1 MSTVKGFDPYFLGK
15 KKLPLPTISKRKCAP
30 MHNGGGHEVK
40 YIHYSAFVHKTRR
53 FPVMT
58 AVNIKG
64 DAYNAKKR
72 VEGEPWAFSDQL
84 PETFQVENGF
94 YGKDQNTFDRGHMV
108 RRVDPCWG
116 DDATS
121 LAAELD
127 TFKWVNCTPQHKKL
141 NQKGGVWYQLE
152 QHIMEKGVK
161 GKATADISVFAG
173 PVLAD
178 SDKVFKVKYNNAYL
192 QIPVVFWKVIVW
204 KKADGKYYAVG
215 FMMSQ
220 WQFIK
225 KKLIDPPAVVKRA
238 VQKAAKATLADNY
251 FETLEFS
258 DHKTYQVPIS
268 AIEQQTGISFRWT
281 NVSFPFKTKQYKA
294 IEGEKLP
301 KVYPFAAQTR
311 DVKPLSKQRVAEAV
325 KNGLGGILKRYALQG
340 IKL

>member
-1 MSTVKGFDPYFLGK
+1 MSTTKGFDPWFLG
-15 KKLPLPTISKRKCAP
+15 KKLPLPKVSKRKCAP
-30 MHNGGGHEVK
+30 MHNKGGYEIK
-40 YIHYSAFVHKTRR
+40 YIHYSAFVHRTRR
-53 FPVMT
+53 FPLMT

-64 DAYNAKKR
+64 QAYNAKKR

-84 PETFQVENGF
+84 PESFQVENGF

-141 NQKGGVWYQLE
+141 NQKGGIWYQLE
-152 QHIMEKGVK
+152 QHIIEKGVK
-161 GKATADISVFAG
+161 GRAAADISVFAG

-178 SDKVFKVKYNNAYL
+178 NDKVFKVKYNNAYL

-225 KKLIDPPAVVKRA
+225 KKLIDPPERA
-238 VQKAAKATLADNY
+238 LQKAAKPKLADNY

-268 AIEQQTGISFRWT
+268 AIEQQTGISFKWT

-294 IEGEKLP
+294 VEGVKLP
-301 KVYPFAAQTR
+301 KVYPYASR
-311 DVKPLSKQRVAEAV
+311 DIKPLSKQQVTAAV
-325 KNGLGGILKRYALQG
+325 RNGLGGMLKRYELRG